1 MDVQFILRNKPPYTE
16 VSSCTQYCSICCRM
30 IYDAWYES
38 FCRDLVQ
45 NVQYDVTCRHMVHIG
60 QYNSNRHLNVY
71 VDSRHAQ

>member
-1 MDVQFILRNKPPYTE
+1 
-16 VSSCTQYCSICCRM
+16 M

-38 FCRDLVQ
+38 LCRDIVH